1 VSGVIMLRSHLKDR
15 YRSEIA
21 RHTTEPAARTQGVRA
36 GRRTRGTTTGGSTG
50 DTRMTL
56 LIPHPCTRREHYE
69 KWGEYGDRLEY
80 GLPAGAWRAAKGFCR
95 GRA

>member
-1 VSGVIMLRSHLKDR
+1 
-15 YRSEIA
+15 
-21 RHTTEPAARTQGVRA
+21 
-36 GRRTRGTTTGGSTG
+36 
-50 DTRMTL
+50 MTL

-80 GLPAGAWRAAKGFCR
+80 GLPAGEWRAAKGFCR